1 LTQAPAEVAILSA
14 GWPGRSLPLMPGDLS
29 QFLPQ
34 GLGLGGPWDDP
45 LKRLLVAPDYYGLD
59 PPDGQPF
66 RAAPTQEPSGGVLY
80 FADDVSFDRLRTALE
95 VIGVGL
101 RPTNYAVFAGHA
113 RQPSKERY
121 LDQVRIVSKSALN
134 HFFGCGEAAELPDQ
148 PITIGD
154 FIRAFIDA
162 QRAKWNHPVLPYSE
176 LLRGTLGGDGD
187 WAKEALCFG
196 LLVENTYW
204 GVYRL
209 WSRAWLVTK

>member
-1 LTQAPAEVAILSA
+1 MTRGPAEVAILSA

-34 GLGLGGPWDDP
+34 GLGLGGPGDDP
-45 LKRLLVAPDYYGLD
+45 LKRLVAPDYYGLD
-59 PPDGQPF
+59 VPDGHPF

-80 FADDVSFDRLRTALE
+80 FNDGVSFDRLRAALE

-101 RPTNYAVFAGHA
+101 QPTNYALFAGQA
-113 RQPSKERY
+113 RHPSKERY
-121 LDQVRIVSKSALN
+121 LDQVRIVSKSALD
-134 HFFGCGEAAELPDQ
+134 HFFGCPEAAELPDQ
-148 PITIGD
+148 PVTIGD
-154 FIRAFIDA
+154 FIRNFIDA
-162 QRAKWNHPVLPYSE
+162 QRAKWNSPGRTYSDR
-176 LLRGTLGGDGD
+176 LRGTLGGDGD